1 MLFRAANALRH
12 DSHPPATAGHAAR
25 DERRAMTNAAH
36 TLFAYGTLMFPAV
49 FHAVTGL
56 TRTGVAAMLE
66 DHARYA
72 VRGQPWPAML
82 AEIGARTDGCVY
94 TDLPATAWPRLDDFE
109 GSFYVRTAVEVTLA
123 DGTRCAAQTY
133 LARAGTRTW
142 LSPRAWSAEEF
153 RRRHLANYLARGA

>member
-1 MLFRAANALRH
+1 V
-12 DSHPPATAGHAAR
+12 S
-25 DERRAMTNAAH
+25 NAAY

-56 TRTGVAAMLE
+56 TRTGAAAVLD

-72 VRGQPWPAML
+72 VRGQPWPAMI
-82 AEIGARTDGCVY
+82 AEVGTRTEGRVY
-94 TDLPATAWPRLDDFE
+94 NDVPASAWPRLDDFE
-109 GSFYVRTAVEVTLA
+109 GSFYVRTVVEVVLA

-142 LSPRAWSAEEF
+142 LSPRAWCAEAF
-153 RRRHLANYLARGA
+153 RRRHLARYLARGV